1 MQCLKRMIKIPKN
14 LLTIYVVLTQ
24 DVQAKKKMHTKKCI
38 TKWGTFMGK
47 DEYHQSKQASFSP
60 LLY

>member
-1 MQCLKRMIKIPKN
+1 MQCLKRIIKIPKKPIN
-14 LLTIYVVLTQ
+14 YLCKE
-24 DVQAKKKMHTKKCI
+24 DVQVKKKMHTKKCI